1 MTITTSLDFYLT
13 SQDDTAVTPEFMER
27 LLEHYREQKKLH
39 RRYAFQILIKV
50 REYFSAQPTLVD
62 VPVPAESKFTIC
74 GDIHGQVRC
83 RFLCW
88 FNFTS
93 KSKVEMD

>member
-1 MTITTSLDFYLT
+1 MKYLDTINHP
-13 SQDDTAVTPEFMER
+13 QDDTTVTAEFMER

-74 GDIHGQVRC
+74 GDIHGQVRTGC
-83 RFLCW
+83 PIWL
-88 FNFTS
+88 
-93 KSKVEMD
+93 